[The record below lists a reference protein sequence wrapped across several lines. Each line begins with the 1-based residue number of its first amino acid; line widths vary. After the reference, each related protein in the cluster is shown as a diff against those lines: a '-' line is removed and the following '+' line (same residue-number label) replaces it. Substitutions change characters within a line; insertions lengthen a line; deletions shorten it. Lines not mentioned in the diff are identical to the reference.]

1 MAEITLMRTPQGY
14 LVPADQQSAD
24 QIAKLKGGVGVKA
37 SFKKENNL
45 QFHRK
50 MFALANIGYDAWEPG
65 SVEYK
70 GQSIEKNFDQFRE
83 DITILA
89 GFYTASTRLD
99 GSIRLT
105 AKSWSFASMN
115 QVEREQLYSAII
127 NVLLTRILTKYTRD
141 DLDAQVENVLRFA

>member
-1 MAEITLMRTPQGY
+1 
-14 LVPADQQSAD
+14 
-24 QIAKLKGGVGVKA
+24 
-37 SFKKENNL
+37 
-45 QFHRK
+45 
-50 MFALANIGYDAWEPG
+50 
-65 SVEYK
+65 
-70 GQSIEKNFDQFRE
+70 
-83 DITILA
+83 
-89 GFYTASTRLD
+89 LD